1 MQTVVVVPGRVGERP
16 VVAIAAGESVHLL
29 IPGEEEELQLL
40 HTVYGHPVTCLDAS
54 DALIAF
60 GVKRA
65 GWAMHDG
72 GNKVGSPSLYFYFY
86 LLFLFFY
93 AKIKG
98 NTIQNIF
105 SGTDVYDICLVFGFL
120 FKLISS

>member
-1 MQTVVVVPGRVGERP
+1 MVVVPGRVGERP

-40 HTVYGHPVTCLDAS
+40 HSVYGHPVTCLDAS
-54 DALIAF
+54 DSLIAF

-86 LLFLFFY
+86 LLFLFFMQKLKTTPS
-93 AKIKG
+93 KIYFLG
-98 NTIQNIF
+98 LTSTII
-105 SGTDVYDICLVFGFL
+105 V
-120 FKLISS
+120 